1 MARLAGM
8 EAELRG
14 NTERRAR
21 LEADIALCS
30 VKLVR
35 AAERARGLVSSIRS
49 ARAWCSSRA

>member
-1 MARLAGM
+1 MAKLAGM

-21 LEADIALCS
+21 LEVDIALCS

-35 AAERARGLVSSIRS
+35 GAELARGLVSS
-49 ARAWCSSRA
+49 ACAWCSSRP